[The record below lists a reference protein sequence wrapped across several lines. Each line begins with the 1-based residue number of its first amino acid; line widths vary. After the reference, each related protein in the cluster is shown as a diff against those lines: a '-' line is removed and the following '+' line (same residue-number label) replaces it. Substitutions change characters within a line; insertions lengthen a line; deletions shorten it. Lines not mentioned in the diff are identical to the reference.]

1 MIKVVF
7 KKDRENGFGTQEFTY
22 SDFEGANKDDI
33 VAVETRYGYAIA
45 KVTATNV
52 IDERFTNTSLAKV
65 ICIVEGPQQREA
77 KIKKAK
83 YMAEMKEKV
92 KIARLYQE
100 LEKYFDK
107 EACEE
112 IKAKLTIKEIED
124 LIKDLD

>member
-7 KKDRENGFGTQEFTY
+7 KKDRENGFGTQEFIY
-22 SDFEGANKDDI
+22 SDFEGVNVDDI

-45 KVTATNV
+45 KVTATN
-52 IDERFTNTSLAKV
+52 ITDERFINTNLAKV
-65 ICIVEGPQQREA
+65 VCIVEGLQEREA
-77 KIKKAK
+77 KAKKAR
-83 YMAEMKEKV
+83 YIAEMKEKV

-112 IKAKLTIKEIED
+112 IKAKLNTKEIED